1 VKRHLALLVVCGGLA
16 IAVAPAL
23 AAFRTG
29 AYKGHT
35 GDRHALSFRATQ
47 SGLSSFSF
55 GSRFRCGDGTRFV
68 AHAKEGRIRVHR
80 GRFDTTFANSAR
92 SLVTEI
98 SGTIQGRTAS
108 GRISRTARFNRA
120 RKLDPSGRLVCTSAT
135 TWSAT
140 ASRQR

>member
-1 VKRHLALLVVCGGLA
+1 MKRHLALLVVCGGLA

-55 GSRFRCGDGTRFV
+55 GSRSIRLWGNGVRS
-68 AHAKEGRIRVHR
+68 RIAA
-80 GRFDTTFANSAR
+80 TISLSASAR
-92 SLVTEI
+92 
-98 SGTIQGRTAS
+98 TA
-108 GRISRTARFNRA
+108 
-120 RKLDPSGRLVCTSAT
+120 
-135 TWSAT
+135 
-140 ASRQR
+140 AS